1 MLENT
6 LILKKLINM
15 KFLKHLIPLAVF
27 IVAALLYFSP
37 VLKGEKLFQSD
48 IQQFIG
54 MAKEV
59 NDFRAENGEEPY
71 WTNSSFVGMPTFQ
84 LSAYYPND
92 VLKSID
98 GLLRFLPRPADYLF
112 LYFLSFFLFLR
123 ALKVEH
129 KLSILGS
136 LAFGFSTYLII
147 ILGVGHNAKA
157 HAIAYMPAVLAG
169 LIYLKDKKYLR
180 GFLLT
185 TLAMGLEINASH
197 PQMTYY
203 LLFTVLIF
211 GLVWLIQTIK
221 SHDWKSF
228 YQPLSTMILAVV
240 LAIGMNANGLM
251 ATKEY
256 ADFSTRSASDLTI
269 NPDGNPKQATGG
281 LSYDYITE
289 YSYGWLESFDLIY
302 SRFMGGGNSEP
313 LGTDS
318 ASYDF
323 LSSKIGGANARNFV
337 ANAPT
342 YWGNQP
348 IVAAPAYI
356 GGSIFFLFLIGAFLL
371 KGPIKHWLLAS
382 AIFSLLLS
390 FGKNFAPLT
399 EFFIDYIPFYDKF
412 RAVSSIQVILEL
424 CIPALAILGLKAF
437 FSKEYTNEKKLEV
450 LKKSLG
456 IVGGFSI
463 MMAIFGTGLFNF
475 VGGNDDYY
483 NSMIP
488 GFSDVLML
496 DRKSMFRTDAWKT
509 LIYVLIIS
517 SALYFYL
524 KSKLTYLYTI
534 LIIGGT
540 WTYDLVSVDKR
551 YVNDDDFVLARKV
564 DKPFVRTE
572 IDARIL
578 SDESYYRVANL
589 SKSLLSDGA
598 TSYYHHSLGG
608 YHAAKPK
615 RFQDLYDFYLVR
627 NHMEIYN
634 LLNTKYFIIP
644 GDTGEQV
651 QMNPNANGNV
661 WFVDELIILPN
672 ADQVITTLGEVNT
685 KQLAVVQDSDLENRE
700 LEILEFKQ
708 DSLAKIALTSYSLNK
723 LVYRSQSNNAG
734 FAVFSEAYYNPG
746 WQVELDGVAVPHF
759 RVDYL
764 LRGMDIPA
772 GDHEIIFR
780 FKPPVVEQASVIV
793 MISTGLFLVI
803 FLAMIYRKFRS

>member
-6 LILKKLINM
+6 LILKKLNNM

-27 IVAALLYFSP
+27 VLAALLYFSP

-59 NDFRAENGEEPY
+59 NDFRAEQGEEPY

-92 VLKSID
+92 ILKSID

-129 KLSILGS
+129 KLAILGS

-169 LIYLKDKKYLR
+169 IIYLKDKQYLR

-221 SHDWKSF
+221 SKEWKSF
-228 YQPLSTMILAVV
+228 YEPLIAMVVAVV
-240 LAIGMNANGLM
+240 LAVGMNANGLM

-256 ADFSTRSASDLTI
+256 ADFSTRSASELTI
-269 NPDGNPKQATGG
+269 NPDGTAKQSTGG

-318 ASYDF
+318 ASYEF

-342 YWGNQP
+342 YWGGQP

-356 GGSIFFLFLIGAFLL
+356 GGSIFFLFLIGAFLI
-371 KGPIKHWLLAS
+371 KGPLKNWLLAS

-424 CIPALAILGLKAF
+424 CIPTLAILGLKAF
-437 FSKEYTNEKKLEV
+437 FSKDYSKEKKLDV

-456 IVGGFSI
+456 ILGGFSVL
-463 MMAIFGTGLFNF
+463 MAVLGPGLFNF

-488 GFSDVLML
+488 GFSDALML
-496 DRKSMFRTDAWKT
+496 DRKAMFRADAWKT
-509 LIYVLIIS
+509 VIYVLII
-517 SALYFYL
+517 ATTLYFYL
-524 KSKLTYLYTI
+524 KSKLSYLYTI
-534 LIIGGT
+534 LIIGAT
-540 WTYDLVSVDKR
+540 WTYDLVSVDRR

-564 DKPFVRTE
+564 DKPFVRSE
-572 IDARIL
+572 IDAQIL
-578 SDESYYRVANL
+578 ADESYYRVANL
-589 SKSLLSDGA
+589 SRNLLKDGA

-644 GDTGEQV
+644 GEAGEQV

-661 WFVDELIILPN
+661 WFVDKLVLLPS
-672 ADQVITTLGEVNT
+672 ADDVITTLGEVNT
-685 KQLAVVQDSDLENRE
+685 KQIAVVQDSDFQPRE
-700 LEILEFKQ
+700 IELIAFEQ
-708 DSLAKIALTSYSLNK
+708 DSIAQIELTSYGLNK
-723 LVYRSQSNNAG
+723 LVYQSKRSSPG
-734 FAVFSEAYYNPG
+734 FAVFSEAYYAPG
-746 WQVELDGVAVPHF
+746 WKVELDGKEVPHF
-759 RVDYL
+759 RVDYM

-772 GDHEIIFR
+772 GGHEIVFR
-780 FKPPVVEQASVIV
+780 FEPPVIQQASFVV
-793 MISTGLFLVI
+793 LISAGLFLVI